1 MSTTLMATLGG
12 MSLPH
17 TFIFTMLAAPAGLPQ
32 LPVIVWILGMGVA
45 VGGTLASTIFLAM
58 ALRAARGFRERIQR
72 EESALKML
80 RGAAPGGPTLPKIT
94 ILKPLHGAE
103 PRLEENLE
111 SFFRQ
116 QYANF
121 EIIFGC
127 RSADDPA
134 VEVVR
139 RLRERYPQVSATMV
153 FSGEPQWPSAK
164 VWSLEKMMAHATGEV
179 LVISDSDILVEE
191 DFLRRVVSPFADSK
205 VGLVTCL
212 YRGIPAPGVWSTLEA
227 LGMSVE
233 MPSGVL
239 TAEMLEGMRFALG
252 AVMAVRREALEKI
265 GGISCASE
273 YYSDDFVLGARVA
286 GEGYQVVLSTVR
298 VGHVLAETS
307 LRRSLGGQLRWMQ
320 STRYSRP
327 WGHLG
332 TGMTFGTPYGLL
344 ALAMGF
350 GMGWPWFGAALFAWS
365 IVSRVWQSAYV
376 GGRVIGD
383 ERAWKLC
390 WLYPV
395 RDLMGFCLWVASYA
409 GGSAFYWR
417 GERYLFTP
425 GGRIVAVGR
434 RAGRT

>member
-1 MSTTLMATLGG
+1 MNSILEGMGWLHSVATTA
-12 MSLPH
+12 
-17 TFIFTMLAAPAGLPQ
+17 MLAAPLRLPQ
-32 LPVIVWILGMGVA
+32 VPMIVWILGLGVA
-45 VGGTLASTIFLAM
+45 VGGTVASTISLALALVSARDFRKRIEQDDAAQAM
-58 ALRAARGFRERIQR
+58 AQ
-72 EESALKML
+72 S
-80 RGAAPGGPTLPKIT
+80 GAQNVQSEPRVTV
-94 ILKPLHGAE
+94 LKPLHGGE

-127 RSADDPA
+127 RSQDDPA

-139 RLRERYPQVSATMV
+139 RLRERYPLVSATLV
-153 FSGEPQWPSAK
+153 FSGEPRWPSAK
-164 VWSLEKMMAHATGEV
+164 VWSLEKMISRATGEV

-191 DFLRRVVSPFADSK
+191 NFLRRIITSFADPK

-212 YRGIPAPGVWSTLEA
+212 YRGIPAPGLWSSLEA

-239 TAEMLEGMRFALG
+239 TAKMLEGMRFALG
-252 AVMAVRREALEKI
+252 AVMAVRREALVKI
-265 GGISCASE
+265 GGIRCAAE

-286 GEGYQVVLSTVR
+286 DEGYLVVLSTVR
-298 VGHVLAETS
+298 VGHVLAESGMT
-307 LRRSLGGQLRWMQ
+307 RSLGGQLRWMQ

-332 TGMTFGTPYGLL
+332 TGLTFGTPFGLL
-344 ALAMGF
+344 GLAMGF
-350 GMGWPWFGAALFAWS
+350 GMGWGWFGAALFAWS
-365 IVSRVWQSAYV
+365 WLSRMWQSAYV

-383 ERAWKLC
+383 ARALQLC

-395 RDLMGFCLWVASYA
+395 RDLLGFCLWVASYA
-409 GGSAFYWR
+409 GGSVFYWR

-434 RAGRT
+434 SKV

>member
-1 MSTTLMATLGG
+1 MSAALFANPEG
-12 MSLPH
+12 MSLLH
-17 TFIFTMLAAPAGLPQ
+17 GVARAAMLAAPLRLPQ
-32 LPVIVWILGMGVA
+32 VPMLVWVLGLGVA
-45 VGGTLASTIFLAM
+45 VGGTVASTIALAL
-58 ALRAARGFRERIQR
+58 ALVAARGFRKRIERDDAALVAQGV
-72 EESALKML
+72 EQDVHSAP
-80 RGAAPGGPTLPKIT
+80 RVTV
-94 ILKPLHGAE
+94 LKPLHGGE

-127 RSADDPA
+127 RSQDDAA

-139 RLRERYPQVSATMV
+139 TLRERYPLVSATLV
-153 FSGEPQWPSAK
+153 FSGEPRWPSAK
-164 VWSLEKMMAHATGEV
+164 VWSLEKMISRATGEV

-191 DFLRRVVSPFADSK
+191 DFLSSVVTPFTDPK

-212 YRGIPAPGVWSTLEA
+212 YRGVPAPGVWSSLEA

-252 AVMAVRREALEKI
+252 AVMAVRREALVKI
-265 GGISCASE
+265 GGIRVAAE

-286 GEGYQVVLSTVR
+286 EEGYQVVLSTVR

-307 LRRSLGGQLRWMQ
+307 MRRSLGGQLRWMQ

-332 TGMTFGTPYGLL
+332 TGLTFGTPFGLL
-344 ALAMGF
+344 GLATGF
-350 GMGWPWFGAALFAWS
+350 GMGWRWFGLALFAWS
-365 IVSRVWQSAYV
+365 WLSRMWQSAYV
-376 GGRVIGD
+376 GGQVIGD
-383 ERAWKLC
+383 RRAWKLC

-395 RDLMGFCLWVASYA
+395 RDFLGFCLWVASYA

-434 RAGRT
+434 GGKR

>member
-1 MSTTLMATLGG
+1 MMAG
-12 MSLPH
+12 MTISFFVPAL
-17 TFIFTMLAAPAGLPQ
+17 LAQVPL
-32 LPVIVWILGMGVA
+32 VVWILGMGVA
-45 VGGTLASTIFLAM
+45 VGGTLASTIFLAI
-58 ALRAARGFRERIQR
+58 ALKAARGFRERILQ
-72 EESALKML
+72 EESAQKAEQ
-80 RGAAPGGPTLPKIT
+80 GVAPVATILPKVT

-111 SFFRQ
+111 CFFRQ
-116 QYANF
+116 QYEDI

-127 RSADDPA
+127 RNQDDAA
-134 VEVVR
+134 VAVVEG
-139 RLRERYPQVSATMV
+139 LRARYPLVKATMV
-153 FSGEPQWPSAK
+153 YSGEPQWPSAK

-179 LVISDSDILVEE
+179 LVISDSDILVEP
-191 DFLRRVVSPFADSK
+191 DFLRRVVSPFADSQ

-212 YRGIPAPGVWSTLEA
+212 YRGIPARGVWSTLEA

-265 GGISCASE
+265 GGIGVAAE

-286 GEGYQVVLSTVR
+286 EEGYQVRLSTVR

-307 LRRSLGGQLRWMQ
+307 MRRSLGGQLRWMQ

-332 TGMTFGTPYGLL
+332 TGMTFGTPFGLL

-350 GMGWPWFGAALFAWS
+350 GMGWPWFGLALFAWS
-365 IVSRVWQSAYV
+365 IASRVWQAAYV

-383 ERAWKLC
+383 RRAWKLC

-395 RDLMGFCLWVASYA
+395 RDLLGFCLWVASYA

-434 RAGRT
+434 SKKY

>member
-1 MSTTLMATLGG
+1 MTTSA
-12 MSLPH
+12 
-17 TFIFTMLAAPAGLPQ
+17 FIPVLFVPGLLPQ
-32 LPVIVWILGMGVA
+32 VPMIMWILGLGVA
-45 VGGTLASTIFLAM
+45 VGGTVASTISLALAM
-58 ALRAARGFRERIQR
+58 VAARGFRKRIEQDDAAR
-72 EESALKML
+72 GVQQNAHGENLQSAP
-80 RGAAPGGPTLPKIT
+80 RVTV
-94 ILKPLHGAE
+94 LKPLHGSE

-116 QYANF
+116 QYANY

-127 RSADDPA
+127 RSQDDAA

-139 RLRERYPQVSATMV
+139 RLRERYPLVSATLV
-153 FSGEPQWPSAK
+153 FSGEPRWPSAK
-164 VWSLEKMMAHATGEV
+164 VWSLEKMISRATGDV

-191 DFLRRVVSPFADSK
+191 DFLRRVVAPFVTPFAEPK

-212 YRGIPAPGVWSTLEA
+212 YRGIPASGVWSSLEA

-252 AVMAVRREALEKI
+252 AVMAVRREALVKI
-265 GGISCASE
+265 GGIRVAAE

-286 GEGYQVVLSTVR
+286 GEGYQVQLSTVR

-332 TGMTFGTPYGLL
+332 TGLTFGTPFGLL
-344 ALAMGF
+344 GLAMGF
-350 GMGWPWFGAALFAWS
+350 GMGWGWFGVALFAWS
-365 IVSRVWQSAYV
+365 WLSRMWQSAYV

-383 ERAWKLC
+383 RRAWKLC

-395 RDLMGFCLWVASYA
+395 RDLLGFCLWVASYA

-434 RAGRT
+434 SKR